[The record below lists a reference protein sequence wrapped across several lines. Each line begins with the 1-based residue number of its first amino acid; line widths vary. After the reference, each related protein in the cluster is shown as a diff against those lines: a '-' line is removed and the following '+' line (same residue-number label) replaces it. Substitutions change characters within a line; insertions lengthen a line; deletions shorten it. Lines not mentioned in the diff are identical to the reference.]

1 MTEQT
6 TIGEALYTQGADET
20 DHIIRSF
27 SDAPSGGKEIKV
39 VPADGGIGHFY
50 SEGEI
55 LVREEHLER
64 VLEILEPDADRD
76 QVRGDPARVRRV
88 IENVVLL
95 TLGDRNPSHST
106 HSTQLISNSAR
117 ESRPRIMS

>member
-1 MTEQT
+1 MAGSATCT
-6 TIGEALYTQGADET
+6 A
-20 DHIIRSF
+20 
-27 SDAPSGGKEIKV
+27 
-39 VPADGGIGHFY
+39 
-50 SEGEI
+50 EGEI

-88 IENVVLL
+88 IEDVVLL

-106 HSTQLISNSAR
+106 RSTQLTSNSAR